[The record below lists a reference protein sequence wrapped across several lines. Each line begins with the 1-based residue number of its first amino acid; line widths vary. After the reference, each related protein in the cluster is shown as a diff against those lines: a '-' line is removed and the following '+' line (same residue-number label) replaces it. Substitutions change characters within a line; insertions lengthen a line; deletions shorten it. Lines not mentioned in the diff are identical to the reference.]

1 MTFLI
6 ENHTFYCLAIILS
19 CKCEKWIENRDS
31 VVFRVYKTCNGVSN
45 RKAFL
50 LLPTISTRPLTDT
63 KGDRWIENR
72 DSVVFSVYRTYN
84 DVSDR
89 KPHILLLSSNTFL

>member
-6 ENHTFYCLAIILS
+6 KTHTFYGLAIILS
-19 CKCEKWIENRDS
+19 LKCESWMENRDS

>member
-19 CKCEKWIENRDS
+19 CKCEKWIENRDI
-31 VVFRVYKTCNGVSN
+31 VVFRVYRAYNDVSN

-50 LLPTISTRPLTDT
+50 LLPTISTRLLTDR

-84 DVSDR
+84 DVSD
-89 KPHILLLSSNTFL
+89 KNTHILWLSNNTFL

>member
-6 ENHTFYCLAIILS
+6 ETHTFYGLAIILS
-19 CKCEKWIENRDS
+19 FKCEKWIENRDI
-31 VVFRVYKTCNGVSN
+31 VVFRVYRTYNEPSN
-45 RKAFL
+45 RNSFL
-50 LLPTISTRPLTDT
+50 LCPTVSTRPLTDT
-63 KGDRWIENR
+63 RGKRWIENR

-89 KPHILLLSSNTFL
+89 KPHILLLSNNTFL